1 MKVRASLNQNRPRP
15 QTRSLKSPDP
25 EPDPHQASIDND
37 TDAVLQTAIRKAFEE
52 CTVLTIAHRLHT
64 VMDSSEIMLFEA
76 GSLAEHAPP
85 HLLLDDPV
93 SLFSKLVDDTGSAAD
108 HLRKLAREA
117 HEARTAGAV

>member
-1 MKVRASLNQNRPRP
+1 MCVVYWMCVINCVYCTVYMTVLYVCVATASVDGETDSLIQKMVR
-15 QTRSLKSPDP
+15 T
-25 EPDPHQASIDND
+25 E
-37 TDAVLQTAIRKAFEE
+37 LQG

>member
-1 MKVRASLNQNRPRP
+1 MHTPRP
-15 QTRSLKSPDP
+15 CT
-25 EPDPHQASIDND
+25 HQASIDND

-64 VMDSSEIMLFEA
+64 VMDSTEIMLFEA

-117 HEARTAGAV
+117 HEARSSATQ